1 MIKESKQDS
10 NIESRKDISCLCTQY
25 NKSLDSITNCHT
37 EALAEV
43 SNTESNSIPIY
54 KVYYARFY

>member
-1 MIKESKQDS
+1 MIKESKRDS
-10 NIESRKDISCLCTQY
+10 NIESRKDISCLRTQ
-25 NKSLDSITNCHT
+25 NDKNLDSITNYHT

-43 SNTESNSIPIY
+43 SNIESNSIPIY

>member
-10 NIESRKDISCLCTQY
+10 NIESRKDSTQY
-25 NKSLDSITNCHT
+25 NKKLDFITNCHT

-43 SNTESNSIPIY
+43 SNIESNSIPIY